1 MQQQK
6 QAEHVQEI
14 RDKYS
19 RKLNL
24 LKQQDSIIEKVKR
37 LIIYYQL
44 FIIYIYIYIY
54 RV

>member
-14 RDKYS
+14 RNKYS

-24 LKQQDSIIEKVKR
+24 LKQQDSIIEKANN
-37 LIIYYQL
+37 LLSIIYN
-44 FIIYIYIYIY
+44 FF
-54 RV
+54 